1 MLFHQSPGASAKI
14 RGEKGRGLLSANN
27 VRRRDRLRY
36 SAAMISG
43 DELIASADLAL
54 RTLHRGAR
62 AGRPMPRGTE
72 LAGDATLS
80 PQERRL
86 SGALMRVNHVG
97 EVCAQALYAAQALTA
112 RTPELR
118 AQMVAAGREETDH
131 LAWTERRLDE
141 LGDRPSLL
149 NPLWYAGAFAI
160 GLAAGRAGDRV
171 SLGFV
176 VETERQ
182 VEAHLAGHLERLPA
196 ADGDS
201 RAVVAQMKD
210 DEARHADDAL
220 AAGGAPMPAPLRWL
234 MRSAARVMTRTAQV
248 I

>member
-1 MLFHQSPGASAKI
+1 
-14 RGEKGRGLLSANN
+14 
-27 VRRRDRLRY
+27 
-36 SAAMISG
+36 MISR
-43 DELIASADLAL
+43 DDLIASADLAL

-62 AGRPMPRGTE
+62 AARPVPRA
-72 LAGDATLS
+72 AGPSDETPMS
-80 PQERRL
+80 PEQRHL

-131 LAWTERRLDE
+131 LAWLERRLDE
-141 LGDRPSLL
+141 LGDRTSLL

-160 GLAAGRAGDRV
+160 GLAAGRAGDRI

-182 VEAHLAGHLERLPA
+182 VEAHLASHLDRLPA
-196 ADGDS
+196 DDADS
-201 RAVVAQMKD
+201 RAIVAQMRA

-220 AAGGAPMPAPLRWL
+220 AAGGAPMPPPVRWL
-234 MRSAARVMTRTAQV
+234 MRAAARVMTRTAHV